1 MEKYLIVR
9 AIENIVLYIIVA
21 VLFWF
26 TRSPWVFLF
35 LLFVN
40 IDRRAKQRMSGY
52 GVQQTGNPPAAM
64 HPTGCNPAEEL
75 SDGFG
80 SAVSVVC
87 PECGNPSMQVVRPG
101 SFRCSVCG

>member
-40 IDRRAKQRMSGY
+40 IDRRANKAS
-52 GVQQTGNPPAAM
+52 T
-64 HPTGCNPAEEL
+64 PTAGTHSDKSEL
-75 SDGFG
+75 SDL
-80 SAVSVVC
+80 
-87 PECGNPSMQVVRPG
+87 PG
-101 SFRCSVCG
+101 DTVKLGGRSTSGG